1 MIYSSRELIR
11 WWPKRSQTRNR
22 SKERENVIPGAND
35 LSQTPGYPGHLI
47 FTTLLLLN
55 YRTGPLVIA
64 LRPDNVPV
72 GHMWPPTAVSIE
84 TIAARCET
92 PPFFLSLFLAKTRR
106 STVCQ
111 DRLGTNTR
119 QKTHNTPVAF
129 RTAMSRRR
137 RAPPPFVCS
146 TCRRRMTRP
155 ESVRKGRNALFFLR
169 GGGVSLSFFIII
181 FHYHYHYHF
190 SWKHVC
196 ACAKTGSGHN
206 IALRNV

>member
-92 PPFFLSLFLAKTRR
+92 PPFFLSLFLAKNCR

-119 QKTHNTPVAF
+119 QKNSQHPGGIPHSYVPSPSG
-129 RTAMSRRR
+129 TAAVRLFNLSPTYDTSGIG
-137 RAPPPFVCS
+137 AEGKKCS
-146 TCRRRMTRP
+146 L
-155 ESVRKGRNALFFLR
+155 SFLR
-169 GGGVSLSFFIII
+169 GVVSLSLSLSLSLSVSFFIII
-181 FHYHYHYHF
+181 IIFHGN
-190 SWKHVC
+190 KHVHLPRQ
-196 ACAKTGSGHN
+196 ARDIT
-206 IALRNV
+206 LP

>member
-11 WWPKRSQTRNR
+11 WWPKRLQTRNR

-92 PPFFLSLFLAKTRR
+92 PPFFLSLFLAKNCR

-119 QKTHNTPVAF
+119 QKNSQHPGGIPHSYVPSPSG
-129 RTAMSRRR
+129 TA
-137 RAPPPFVCS
+137 A
-146 TCRRRMTRP
+146 
-155 ESVRKGRNALFFLR
+155 VRLFN
-169 GGGVSLSFFIII
+169 LSPTYDTSGIGAEGK
-181 FHYHYHYHF
+181 
-190 SWKHVC
+190 KHLPRQ
-196 ACAKTGSGHN
+196 ARDIT
-206 IALRNV
+206 LP